1 MWCVGH
7 SVAHP
12 TAMIHD
18 QKPISMPYNLSEF
31 NVCFSM
37 VVTVK
42 MSKLSK
48 RHFYFSDEMEC
59 CVFSIWHIRLIAELV
74 ITNGACITYVLYE
87 NEWSSFP
94 SRNMIHCTRIIWSPY
109 LVACVTWIRFRYIV
123 CTIKFYGWIICSIL
137 NFQLNELQFI
147 KQTHCTHNWHCG
159 YG

>member
-18 QKPISMPYNLSEF
+18 QKPISMPYNFSEF

-109 LVACVTWIRFRYIV
+109 LVACVTWIRFRYI
-123 CTIKFYGWIICSIL
+123 CSMYYKVL
-137 NFQLNELQFI
+137 WMNYLFNFEFSTQRI
-147 KQTHCTHNWHCG
+147 AIHQTNPLHT
-159 YG
+159 

>member
-18 QKPISMPYNLSEF
+18 QKPISMPYNFSEF

-48 RHFYFSDEMEC
+48 RHFYFSDEME
-59 CVFSIWHIRLIAELV
+59 FSIWHIRLIAELV

>member
-1 MWCVGH
+1 MWCDVVGH

-18 QKPISMPYNLSEF
+18 QKPISMPYNFSEF

-42 MSKLSK
+42 MSKLWANVIFIFQTKWSAV
-48 RHFYFSDEMEC
+48 

-94 SRNMIHCTRIIWSPY
+94 SRNMIHCTQIIWSPY
-109 LVACVTWIRFRYIV
+109 LVACVTWIRFRYM
-123 CTIKFYGWIICSIL
+123 YICSM
-137 NFQLNELQFI
+137 
-147 KQTHCTHNWHCG
+147 
-159 YG
+159 YY